1 MLYMQ
6 KDNDVAESLFDNEFL
21 EKLEYLYLVSKKL
34 LTGAS
39 RADRRSRKTGS
50 GIEFADFREYVP
62 GDDIRHIDWNL
73 YARLGKLFLRLFEEE
88 EDLYVYLL
96 IDVSASMRLGTPNR
110 LGYALR
116 VAAALAYITL
126 SNLDRVS
133 LLTFSDQVLNRL
145 PPHRGKNNIFKV
157 LRFLE
162 NAPEGTTTSLEDSLR
177 TFVHQNSRKGVAIVL
192 TDFFDPKGYE
202 QAFNV
207 LRYYKH
213 ETYAIQLIDESE
225 FQTELRGDV
234 ELIDHETGETIVT
247 TLTPRLMQAYRD
259 AFEEHCEQ
267 VEQFCLKNEIT
278 SFRAP
283 IQIPFEDLILDIF
296 RKRGFLS

>member
-1 MLYMQ
+1 M
-6 KDNDVAESLFDNEFL
+6 AESLFDNEFL

-34 LTGAS
+34 LSGKSKAE
-39 RADRRSRKTGS
+39 RRTRKSGS

-96 IDVSASMRLGTPNR
+96 LDISPSMTLGQPNR
-110 LGYALR
+110 LDYGRR

-133 LLTFSDQVLNRL
+133 LMTFSSKINGRL

-162 NAPEGTTTSLEDSLR
+162 MLPESEETNLEESLK
-177 TFVHQNSRKGVAIVL
+177 TFVHQSSRRGVAIVL
-192 TDFFDPKGYE
+192 SDFYDRNGYQ
-202 QAFNV
+202 QALNY
-207 LRYYKH
+207 LRYYKY
-213 ETYAIQLIDESE
+213 EIYAIQLVDESE
-225 FQTELRGDV
+225 FQTELRGDI
-234 ELIDHETGETIVT
+234 ELIDHETGEVLT
-247 TLTPRLMQAYRD
+247 TTMTPRLMQSYRE
-259 AFEEHCEQ
+259 AFDEFCAELEE
-267 VEQFCLKNEIT
+267 FCLKSEMT
-278 SFRAP
+278 LFRAP